1 MPKNTAVFVCQSCG
15 ASTQRWEG
23 KCPTCGEWNTLVEEI
38 QRESKS
44 STRLCQGYGGQAKP
58 VNLNQVKSFTNSR
71 ISSGI
76 GEMDRVLGGGFV
88 PGQVVLLAGEP
99 GIGKSTLLLQIASKL
114 EKQRGRTPITAS
126 VLYVAGEESPEQ
138 IKLRAERLGINQT
151 SISILPITDV
161 DEIISNFNSSTG
173 GQILNL
179 IIIDSIQTLTT
190 SDLTGTAGSIGQV
203 RECATRISEYAKINH
218 IPVILVGHITKD
230 GTIAGPKVLE
240 HLVDTVLYMEGES
253 NHLFRLLRTTKNRF
267 GAVSEVGVFSMND
280 KGLVEV
286 PNPSDLFLEERLK
299 NVPGSVVTIVMEGT
313 RPVALEIQAL
323 TSKTPFGFP
332 KRTASGFSLNRLN
345 LLCAVLTKRAGINLW
360 DQDVFINVAGGVT
373 IAEPAGDLA
382 VCLAIASSVK
392 NKPINAKTVAFGEVG
407 LSGEVRRV
415 ARMGERSK
423 EARKLGFGNIVSGE
437 NFKSLSQSINIVL
450 G

>member
-1 MPKNTAVFVCQSCG
+1 
-15 ASTQRWEG
+15 
-23 KCPTCGEWNTLVEEI
+23 
-38 QRESKS
+38 
-44 STRLCQGYGGQAKP
+44 
-58 VNLNQVKSFTNSR
+58 
-71 ISSGI
+71 
-76 GEMDRVLGGGFV
+76 
-88 PGQVVLLAGEP
+88 
-99 GIGKSTLLLQIASKL
+99 
-114 EKQRGRTPITAS
+114 
-126 VLYVAGEESPEQ
+126 
-138 IKLRAERLGINQT
+138 
-151 SISILPITDV
+151 
-161 DEIISNFNSSTG
+161 
-173 GQILNL
+173 
-179 IIIDSIQTLTT
+179 
-190 SDLTGTAGSIGQV
+190 
-203 RECATRISEYAKINH
+203 
-218 IPVILVGHITKD
+218 
-230 GTIAGPKVLE
+230 
-240 HLVDTVLYMEGES
+240 VLYMEGES

-360 DQDVFINVAGGVT
+360 DQDVFVNVAGGVT

>member
-1 MPKNTAVFVCQSCG
+1 
-15 ASTQRWEG
+15 RWEG

-99 GIGKSTLLLQIASKL
+99 GIGKSTLLLQVASK
-114 EKQRGRTPITAS
+114 TSS

-138 IKLRAERLGINQT
+138 IKLRAERLGVNQSNIT
-151 SISILPITDV
+151 ILADSDV
-161 DEIISNFNSSTG
+161 DSIISNFNPPAG
-173 GQILNL
+173 GQILYL

-360 DQDVFINVAGGVT
+360 DQDVFVNVAGGVT